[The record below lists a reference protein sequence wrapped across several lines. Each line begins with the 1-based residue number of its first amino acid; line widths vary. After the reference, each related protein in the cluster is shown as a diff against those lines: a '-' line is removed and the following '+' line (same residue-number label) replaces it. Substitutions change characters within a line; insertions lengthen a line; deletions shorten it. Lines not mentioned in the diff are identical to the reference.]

1 MKTFLPA
8 LCIIYRLE
16 TAGLAVLRSLG
27 FQGSCEFLLQFS
39 DTPFSAGPKKLP
51 GDT

>member
-1 MKTFLPA
+1 MKAFLPA

-16 TAGLAVLRSLG
+16 TAGLVVLRSLE
-27 FQGSCEFLLQFS
+27 FQGSCELLLQFS
-39 DTPFSAGPKKLP
+39 DTPFSAGPQKLP